1 MKIELMFPEKII
13 LTEISDKKATQKDV
27 AMTYRIIIQQKLK
40 VDWKKINKAIVDRWS
55 RAGLERVKNLA
66 WSGKCFN

>member
-55 RAGLERVKNLA
+55 RSGLERIKQLA